1 MKYIGLLFL
10 FLSQSAL
17 AQGSY
22 TMKDLRILMEG
33 KEYTEA
39 IVKMKDI
46 PPSERTDE
54 WRKMALTAAVALVE
68 KEIEK
73 PRGGGNAYQLTKNLA
88 AGFAFFEDNGDFKK
102 VKIKAGLSAI
112 KTRDFY
118 DRSDMDDIANELI
131 KMDPGSIYDLVLGA
145 GYEDI
150 DRKFLQYL
158 DDNSTAYLKDEK
170 VRRFLLSAVNQNLTR
185 DDESV
190 SGLKKSVM
198 VKYKLHDALVKEL
211 SAKIKNVS
219 GETVK
224 GAFSNSG
231 DGLGVLITMN
241 TLGLPIEGA
250 DFAVYILSQ
259 FIVAVNTHK
268 NILPYL
274 EKLSSK
280 DLSAGAKVLIS
291 VVPER
296 AFWFSGSGWDQN
308 NKAELVRKYLKDA
321 IPVAKKEC
329 ADNEKDSK
337 LEPKHVAYNCDWIKT
352 L

>member
-1 MKYIGLLFL
+1 
-10 FLSQSAL
+10 
-17 AQGSY
+17 
-22 TMKDLRILMEG
+22 MKDLRILLEG

-68 KEIEK
+68 KEMEK
-73 PRGGGNAYQLTKNLA
+73 PRGGGNAYQLTKNLS
-88 AGFAFFEDNGDFKK
+88 AGFAFLEDNADFKK

-112 KTRDFY
+112 KTREYY
-118 DRSDMDDIANELI
+118 DRSDLDDIANELI
-131 KMDPGSIYDLVLGA
+131 KIDPGSIYALVLEA

-158 DDNSTAYLKDEK
+158 DDNSAVYLKDEK
-170 VRRFLLSAVNQNLTR
+170 VRRFLILAVNQNLMR
-185 DDESV
+185 DDEGV
-190 SGLKKSVM
+190 AALKKSVM
-198 VKYKLHDALVKEL
+198 TKYKLHDAIIKEL
-211 SAKIKNVS
+211 SGEIKKIS

-224 GAFSNSG
+224 GDFSSDG
-231 DGLGVLITMN
+231 GLGVLLTMN
-241 TLGLPIEGA
+241 TLGLPIEGT
-250 DFAVYILSQ
+250 DFAVYILSK

-268 NILPYL
+268 NLLPYL
-274 EKLSSK
+274 EKLSPK
-280 DLSAGAKVLIS
+280 DLSAGAKALVAA
-291 VVPER
+291 VPER
-296 AFWFSGSGWDQN
+296 AFWFSGSGWEQN
-308 NKAELVRKYLKDA
+308 NKADLVRKYLKDV

-337 LEPKHVAYNCDWIKT
+337 LEPKHVAYNCDWVKT